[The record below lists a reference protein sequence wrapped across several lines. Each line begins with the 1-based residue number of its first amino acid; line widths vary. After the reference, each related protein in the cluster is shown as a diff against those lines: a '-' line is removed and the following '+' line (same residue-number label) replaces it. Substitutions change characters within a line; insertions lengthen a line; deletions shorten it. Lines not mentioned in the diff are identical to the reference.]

1 LTNATECGI
10 NYIAGKIP
18 DNKEGKPMQPNT
30 WFQIHT
36 NGATT
41 TLARFY
47 EGQTEAGAPTFVF
60 EKVQFDITGDGSAET
75 FGREDY
81 ATEAEAVNRLVVAIK
96 EAV

>member
-1 LTNATECGI
+1 
-10 NYIAGKIP
+10 
-18 DNKEGKPMQPNT
+18 MQPNT

-41 TLARFY
+41 TLARYY

-60 EKVQFDITGDGSAET
+60 EKVQFDITNGGSAET

-81 ATEAEAVNRLVVAIK
+81 ATQAEAVHRLVVAIK